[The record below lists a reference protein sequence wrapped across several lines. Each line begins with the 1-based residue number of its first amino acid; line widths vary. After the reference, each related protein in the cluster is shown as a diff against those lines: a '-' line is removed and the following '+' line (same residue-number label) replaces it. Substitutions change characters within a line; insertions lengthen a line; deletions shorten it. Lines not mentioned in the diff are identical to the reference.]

1 MSDPEEYEEERRLC
15 YVGITRAKKKLCISN
30 ARIRRIYGS
39 TFNYPPSQFLM
50 AIPSDVMVNKSR
62 IESPRY
68 QRAMPVIGVN
78 EIPAPSFSRETT
90 DAPYSIG
97 LKVLHPKFGAGIII
111 KRDGSEDD
119 LKVDIF
125 FKKPHGK
132 KRIAVKHVKLIV
144 L

>member
-1 MSDPEEYEEERRLC
+1 MKFQHLHFQEKPQTLP
-15 YVGITRAKKKLCISN
+15 T
-30 ARIRRIYGS
+30 
-39 TFNYPPSQFLM
+39 
-50 AIPSDVMVNKSR
+50 AIG
-62 IESPRY
+62 
-68 QRAMPVIGVN
+68 A
-78 EIPAPSFSRETT
+78 
-90 DAPYSIG
+90 
-97 LKVLHPKFGAGIII
+97 KVLHPKFGAGIII